1 MTRLLAALVL
11 AAAAASGCSPGPPA
25 PSQGADSGLGQVT
38 VFAASSLTE
47 SFGERGRRHERQRPG
62 TSVSFNFASSSDLAV
77 QITQGAP
84 ADVFASADPRQME
97 VVADAGLASEP
108 VRFASNRLVIIVPRG
123 NPARIRRPRDLA
135 RPGIVLVLAA
145 PAVPAGSYA
154 RTALERLGIAPEA
167 EANVVSN
174 EEDVKAVVTKVALGE
189 ADAGIAY
196 VTDVT
201 GDVALDVEVIHFPRA
216 AQVVAHYPITTL
228 AEAPNPAGAGAF
240 FELVSS
246 EEGQRVLSS
255 YGFGPP

>member
-1 MTRLLAALVL
+1 MRFWAGLLVAALAAS
-11 AAAAASGCSPGPPA
+11 ACSSGRPA
-25 PSQGADSGLGQVT
+25 PSPGADSGLGQVT

-47 SFGERGRRHERQRPG
+47 SFGVLGRRLERQRPG

-84 ADVFASADPRQME
+84 ADVFASADPRQMK
-97 VVADAGLASEP
+97 VVADAGLASDP
-108 VRFASNRLVIIVPRG
+108 VWFASNRLVILVPRG
-123 NPARIRRPRDLA
+123 NPAGIRRARHLA
-135 RPGIVLVLAA
+135 RSGIVLVLAA

-154 RTALERLGIAPEA
+154 RTALERLGIATEA

-201 GDVALDVEVIHFPRA
+201 GDVAPDLEVIHFPGA
-216 AQVVAHYPITTL
+216 AQVIAHYPIATL

-255 YGFGPP
+255 HGFGPP